1 VAEFDAPTGRAVA
14 EFQAARGLHRSGIC
28 DEATWLALVEASWK
42 LGDRWLK
49 LSSPYIRGDDVG
61 QLQTALLRLGF
72 DCGRPDGIYGPLT
85 VRAVQRFQR
94 NSGMQSDGVCGPDTV
109 RLLLMNSRQ
118 TGDGPGVAMLRE
130 MTGLSAVRHDGEDVR
145 IVVGQFGGLSAL
157 TRQVSRALRQ
167 HAANVLTIDEPD
179 PSVQA
184 AVANRHRATAY
195 LGFEASG
202 NERCTVSYFA
212 APTFESV
219 GGRALAHRPR
229 SRRARRI
236 GTPHQARSRLCPRTI
251 PEIEGANRRQ
261 PRVPVRL
268 VARQPLR
275 ARSPPRLRQRV
286 DCRRR
291 IGARLQARSV
301 VGEYMADRVIGRPAA
316 PELARFFGLA
326 GRG

>member
-1 VAEFDAPTGRAVA
+1 MAEFDAPTGRAVA
-14 EFQAARGLHRSGIC
+14 AFQAARGLHRSGIC

-49 LSSPYIRGDDVG
+49 LLSPYIRGDDVD

-219 GGRALAHRPR
+219 GGRALAERL
-229 SRRARRI
+229 AERI
-236 GTPHQARSRLCPRTI
+236 SANAHLPFASSAEGMRVAVLRETRMPAVLCSLW
-251 PEIEGANRRQ
+251 
-261 PRVPVRL
+261 PVRD
-268 VARQPLR
+268 V
-275 ARSPPRLRQRV
+275 
-286 DCRRR
+286 
-291 IGARLQARSV
+291 
-301 VGEYMADRVIGRPAA
+301 
-316 PELARFFGLA
+316 LA
-326 GRG
+326 GAPVLADVVVEAVLAWTGAPSTLSS